1 MYKVFL
7 NDRLII
13 LSTQKDFGKDF
24 TSMPIKKTNLQK
36 VLKKVES
43 GKLKNLN
50 LYHKKEEKLLKHLK
64 KKLKTVIAGGGLVIN
79 RNGKILFIHRK
90 GRWDLPKG
98 KTEKNETIEE
108 SAVRE
113 VIEETQ
119 VKDLVVKKLIQPT
132 YHIISTNDSYKL
144 KETFWFEMHTKYTG
158 ELKPETAEGIDQAV
172 WKDLDG
178 TKAAIEDTYQNIKL
192 LFPYNFQP
200 IPEDKKVF

>member
-7 NDRLII
+7 NDSLII
-13 LSTQKDFGKDF
+13 LSTQKDFGNEF

-36 VLKKVES
+36 VFKKVES

-50 LYHKKEEKLLKHLK
+50 LYHKKEDKLLKHLK

-79 RNGKILFIHRK
+79 KKGEILFIHRK
-90 GRWDLPKG
+90 GKWDLPKG

-119 VKDLVVKKLIQPT
+119 VKDLIVKKLIQPT
-132 YHIISTNDSYKL
+132 YHIIKTRDTYKL
-144 KETFWFEMHTKYTG
+144 KETFWFEMHTSYTG
-158 ELKPETAEGIDQAV
+158 ELKPETSESIDQAV

-178 TKAAIEDTYQNIKL
+178 TKSALLDTYENIKL

-200 IPEDKKVF
+200 IPEDNKVF

>member
-13 LSTQKDFGKDF
+13 LSTQKDFGSGF

-36 VLKKVES
+36 VLNKVEN
-43 GKLKNLN
+43 GKLSNLN

-79 RNGKILFIHRK
+79 KNGEILFIHRK

-119 VKDLVVKKLIQPT
+119 VKDLIVKKLIQPT
-132 YHIISTNDSYKL
+132 YHIIKSNDSYKL
-144 KETFWFEMHTKYTG
+144 KETFWFEMHTPYTG
-158 ELKPETAEGIDQAV
+158 KLKPETSEDIEQAV
-172 WKDLDG
+172 WKDLEG
-178 TKAAIEDTYQNIKL
+178 TKSALEDTYENIKL

-200 IPEDKKVF
+200 IPEHKKVF

>member
-13 LSTQKDFGKDF
+13 LSTQKDFGSGF

-36 VLKKVES
+36 LLKKVEN
-43 GKLKNLN
+43 GKLTNLN

-79 RNGKILFIHRK
+79 KKGEILFIHRK

-119 VKDLVVKKLIQPT
+119 VKDLIVKKLIQPT
-132 YHIISTNDSYKL
+132 YHIIKSNDSYKL
-144 KETFWFEMHTKYTG
+144 KETFWFEMHTPYTG
-158 ELKPETAEGIDQAV
+158 ELKPETSEDIDQAV
-172 WKDLDG
+172 WRDLEG
-178 TKAAIEDTYQNIKL
+178 TKSALIDTYENIKL

>member
-7 NDRLII
+7 KDRLII
-13 LSTQKDFGKDF
+13 LSTQKDFGSGF

-36 VLKKVES
+36 VLNKVES

-79 RNGKILFIHRK
+79 KNGEILFIYRK

-119 VKDLVVKKLIQPT
+119 VKDLIVKKLIQPT
-132 YHIISTNDSYKL
+132 YHIIKSNDSYKL
-144 KETFWFEMHTKYTG
+144 KETFWFEMHTPYTG
-158 ELKPETAEGIDQAV
+158 ELKPETSEDIEQAV
-172 WKDLDG
+172 WKDLEG
-178 TKAAIEDTYQNIKL
+178 TKSALMDTYENIKL

-200 IPEDKKVF
+200 IPEHKKVF

>member
-1 MYKVFL
+1 
-7 NDRLII
+7 
-13 LSTQKDFGKDF
+13 
-24 TSMPIKKTNLQK
+24 MPIKKTNLQK
-36 VLKKVES
+36 VFKKVES

-50 LYHKKEEKLLKHLK
+50 LYHKKEDKLLKHLK

-79 RNGKILFIHRK
+79 KKGEILFIHRK
-90 GRWDLPKG
+90 GKWDLPKG

-119 VKDLVVKKLIQPT
+119 VKDLIVKKLIQPT
-132 YHIISTNDSYKL
+132 YHIIKTRDTYKL
-144 KETFWFEMHTKYTG
+144 KETFWFEMHTSYTG
-158 ELKPETAEGIDQAV
+158 ELKPETSESIDQAV

-178 TKAAIEDTYQNIKL
+178 TKSALLDTYENIKL

-200 IPEDKKVF
+200 IPEDNKVF

>member
-13 LSTQKDFGKDF
+13 LSTQKYFGDDF

-36 VLKKVES
+36 VLKKVEK
-43 GKLKNLN
+43 GKIQNLN

-64 KKLKTVIAGGGLVIN
+64 KKLKTVLAGGGLVIN
-79 RNGKILFIHRK
+79 KNGEILFIYRK

-108 SAVRE
+108 SAIRE
-113 VIEETQ
+113 VEEETNA
-119 VKDLVVKKLIQPT
+119 KGLVIKKLIQPT
-132 YHIISTNDSYKL
+132 YHIIQSNDTYKL
-144 KETFWFEMHTKYTG
+144 KETFWFEMHTEYTG
-158 ELKPETAEGIDQAV
+158 ELTPEEQEGIEKAE
-172 WKDLDG
+172 WKNLEATKEALKG
-178 TKAAIEDTYQNIKL
+178 TYENIKL

-200 IPEDKKVF
+200 IPESKKVF

>member
-13 LSTQKDFGKDF
+13 LSTQKDFGSGF

-36 VLKKVES
+36 VLNKVES

-79 RNGKILFIHRK
+79 KNGEILFIYRK

-119 VKDLVVKKLIQPT
+119 VKDLIVKKLIQPT
-132 YHIISTNDSYKL
+132 YHIIKSNDSYKL
-144 KETFWFEMHTKYTG
+144 KETFWFEMHTPYTG
-158 ELKPETAEGIDQAV
+158 ELKPETSEDIEQAV
-172 WKDLDG
+172 WKDLEG
-178 TKAAIEDTYQNIKL
+178 TKSALMDTYENIKL

-200 IPEDKKVF
+200 IPEHKKVF

>member
-7 NDRLII
+7 NDSLII
-13 LSTQKDFGKDF
+13 LSTQKDFGNEF

-36 VLKKVES
+36 VFKKVES

-50 LYHKKEEKLLKHLK
+50 LYHKKEDKLLKHLK

-79 RNGKILFIHRK
+79 KKGRSYLFIVK
-90 GRWDLPKG
+90 GKWDLPKG

-119 VKDLVVKKLIQPT
+119 VKDLIVKKLIQPT
-132 YHIISTNDSYKL
+132 YHIIKTRDTYKL
-144 KETFWFEMHTKYTG
+144 KETFWFEMHTSYTG
-158 ELKPETAEGIDQAV
+158 ELKPETSESIDQAV

-178 TKAAIEDTYQNIKL
+178 TKSALLDTYENIKL

-200 IPEDKKVF
+200 IPEDNKVF

>member
-13 LSTQKDFGKDF
+13 LSTQKDFGSGF

-36 VLKKVES
+36 VLNKVES

-79 RNGKILFIHRK
+79 KNGEILFIYRK

-119 VKDLVVKKLIQPT
+119 VKDLIVKKLIQPT
-132 YHIISTNDSYKL
+132 YHIIKSNDSYKL
-144 KETFWFEMHTKYTG
+144 KETFWFEMHTPYTG
-158 ELKPETAEGIDQAV
+158 ELKPETSEDIEQAV
-172 WKDLDG
+172 WKDLEG
-178 TKAAIEDTYQNIKL
+178 TKSALMDTYENKL

-200 IPEDKKVF
+200 IPEHKKVF